1 MENQTLVVLDGNQ
14 VSVESLRIGVAE
26 AVKRAYGAERA
37 YAKGLNQIF
46 SFDWFMFEAN
56 DISDDA
62 KTVKVEKTLL
72 YTALKAAEH
81 TNPSTV
87 WARIR
92 KYGAEDRHGK
102 TEGEGAEGEGAEG
115 AEGEGSAQRDVTTRN
130 VEELIKLYKFNSKQD
145 SLPAKVRE
153 ANDAIVMALK
163 CLGVDVSMVK

>member
-1 MENQTLVVLDGNQ
+1 MT
-14 VSVESLRIGVAE
+14 
-26 AVKRAYGAERA
+26 Y
-37 YAKGLNQIF
+37 
-46 SFDWFMFEAN
+46 
-56 DISDDA
+56 SDDA

-92 KYGAEDRHGK
+92 KYGAEDRYPAE
-102 TEGEGAEGEGAEG
+102 TEGERRRRGC
-115 AEGEGSAQRDVTTRN
+115 EGEGSTQRDVTTRN

-145 SLPAKVRE
+145 SLPAKVRQ

>member
-56 DISDDA
+56 DVSDDA

-102 TEGEGAEGEGAEG
+102 T
-115 AEGEGSAQRDVTTRN
+115 EGEGSAQRDVTTRN

>member
-14 VSVESLRIGVAE
+14 VDIEVLEQDVAD
-26 AVKRAYGAERA
+26 AVVRAYGSERRYSQA
-37 YAKGLNQIF
+37 LNALF
-46 SFDWFMFEAN
+46 PSMDWFMFEAS
-56 DISDDA
+56 DTSDDA
-62 KTVKVEKTLL
+62 KLVKVRKTAL
-72 YTALKAAEH
+72 YAKLKAAEH

-92 KYGAEDRHGK
+92 KYGQEEKYGKPED
-102 TEGEGAEGEGAEG
+102 EGEGEG
-115 AEGEGSAQRDVTTRN
+115 EGEGSTQRDVTTRN

>member
-56 DISDDA
+56 DVSDDA
-62 KTVKVEKTLL
+62 KAVKVEKTLL

-92 KYGAEDRHGK
+92 KYGAEDRYP
-102 TEGEGAEGEGAEG
+102 AEGEGET
-115 AEGEGSAQRDVTTRN
+115 EGETEGDGGTQRDVTTRN

>member
-14 VSVESLRIGVAE
+14 VDIEVLEHEVAD
-26 AVKRAYGAERA
+26 AVVGPTVQSGA
-37 YAKGLNQIF
+37 YAKALNLC
-46 SFDWFMFEAN
+46 SLRLDWFMFEAS
-56 DISDDA
+56 DTSDDA
-62 KTVKVEKTLL
+62 KTVKVRKDAL
-72 YTALKAAEH
+72 YAKLKAAEH

-92 KYGAEDRHGK
+92 KYGQEERVLASLRTK
-102 TEGEGAEGEGAEG
+102 AKAK
-115 AEGEGSAQRDVTTRN
+115 ARGSTQRDVTTRN